1 MITHINLE
9 NTDNQFNVINNFFKK
24 DYKISY
30 NKKLSGKVRLYVSE
44 RNAIKNLKGIVSLY
58 KRELQ

>member
-9 NTDNQFNVINNFFKK
+9 NTDNRFNIINNFFKK
-24 DYKISY
+24 DYKIKY

-44 RNAIKNLKGIVSLY
+44 KNAIKNLKGIVSLY
-58 KRELQ
+58 RRELQ

>member
-9 NTDNQFNVINNFFKK
+9 NADNQFTVINNFFKK
-24 DYKISY
+24 EYKITY